1 MLIQKVTLFNYRNY
15 ERASVEL
22 GPGRNILIGDNA
34 QGKTNFLESIEY
46 VSYGSSWR
54 AAQDIDLIK
63 LGARDMRIDIDYTLN
78 NTAESIMVAM
88 RRNPPP
94 GSPESAGSAG
104 GRGVKQLEKAFKLN
118 GLRQSSLKAVTH
130 RLVSVSFK
138 SHDLNLLRS
147 GPKFRRDW
155 IDAILSVLKPQ
166 YKTVMA
172 SYQKIILQRNR
183 LLKQLFEKGRV
194 STSDNDQLRAW
205 DEQAAKFGAQII
217 KERIALIN
225 TLLPVAEGYQETL
238 SGNRETLT
246 CQYQLK
252 SEESKAR
259 SDEGYDDGSDSDEY
273 DFKSA
278 TERIGSHELDKAS
291 LADVTSLL
299 MRQLK
304 ALRFEEI
311 RRKQTLIGPH
321 RDDLRFLLNGFDA
334 IHFAS
339 QGQQRSLVLSF
350 KLAELK
356 AITDFLDEPPILLLD
371 DVLAELDLSRQSLL
385 MSVVGRDMQTII
397 TTTHVTGFKPEWL
410 EGASFLEVNN
420 GSVQVTDKIPT

>member
-1 MLIQKVTLFNYRNY
+1 MLIRKVTLYNYRNY

-46 VSYGSSWR
+46 VSHGSSWR
-54 AAQDIDLIK
+54 AAQDLDLIK
-63 LGARDMRIDIDYTLN
+63 LGARDMKIDIDYTLN
-78 NTAESIMVAM
+78 NSPESIMVAM

-94 GSPESAGSAG
+94 GSPESANPAG

-118 GLRQSSLKAVTH
+118 GLRQSSLKAIAH

-166 YKTVMA
+166 YKTVAA

-194 STSDNDQLRAW
+194 SVSDNDQMRAW
-205 DEQAAKFGAQII
+205 DEQTAKFGAQII

-246 CQYQLK
+246 
-252 SEESKAR
+252 
-259 SDEGYDDGSDSDEY
+259 
-273 DFKSA
+273 
-278 TERIGSHELDKAS
+278 
-291 LADVTSLL
+291 
-299 MRQLK
+299 
-304 ALRFEEI
+304 
-311 RRKQTLIGPH
+311 
-321 RDDLRFLLNGFDA
+321 
-334 IHFAS
+334 
-339 QGQQRSLVLSF
+339 
-350 KLAELK
+350 
-356 AITDFLDEPPILLLD
+356 
-371 DVLAELDLSRQSLL
+371 
-385 MSVVGRDMQTII
+385 
-397 TTTHVTGFKPEWL
+397 
-410 EGASFLEVNN
+410 
-420 GSVQVTDKIPT
+420 

>member
-1 MLIQKVTLFNYRNY
+1 M
-15 ERASVEL
+15 EL

-46 VSYGSSWR
+46 VSQGSSWR
-54 AAQDIDLIK
+54 AAQDLDLIK
-63 LGARDMRIDIDYTLN
+63 LGARDMKIDIDYTLN
-78 NTAESIMVAM
+78 NSPESIMVAM

-94 GSPESAGSAG
+94 GSPESANPAG

-118 GLRQSSLKAVTH
+118 GLRQSSLKAIAH

-155 IDAILSVLKPQ
+155 IDAILSVLRPQ
-166 YKTVMA
+166 YKNVMA

-194 STSDNDQLRAW
+194 SVSDNDQMRAW

-246 CQYQLK
+246 CQYQFK
-252 SEESKAR
+252 SDESKAR
-259 SDEGYDDGSDSDEY
+259 V
-273 DFKSA
+273 
-278 TERIGSHELDKAS
+278 R
-291 LADVTSLL
+291 
-299 MRQLK
+299 
-304 ALRFEEI
+304 
-311 RRKQTLIGPH
+311 
-321 RDDLRFLLNGFDA
+321 
-334 IHFAS
+334 
-339 QGQQRSLVLSF
+339 
-350 KLAELK
+350 
-356 AITDFLDEPPILLLD
+356 
-371 DVLAELDLSRQSLL
+371 
-385 MSVVGRDMQTII
+385 
-397 TTTHVTGFKPEWL
+397 
-410 EGASFLEVNN
+410 
-420 GSVQVTDKIPT
+420 